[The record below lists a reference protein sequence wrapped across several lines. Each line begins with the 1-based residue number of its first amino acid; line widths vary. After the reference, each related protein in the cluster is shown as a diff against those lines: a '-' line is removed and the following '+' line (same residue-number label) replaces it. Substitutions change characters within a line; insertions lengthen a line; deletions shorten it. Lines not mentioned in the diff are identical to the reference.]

1 MGSNLHKPNNGIKNT
16 NEIIII
22 KNKKMR
28 TEQILPAE
36 VQGLVDTIL
45 SQDLILAEVELDTI
59 IIDGVEHKQYL
70 RVKDVNIAL
79 SIEYLKVCSKRI
91 LVNQVT
97 GEEKDLNLSVPDWTK
112 TGQDM
117 MALVNENGE
126 RMYFETNYYDDVLIQ
141 EGYYDEELEQYIP
154 PVYEEQLIET
164 KQEVKL
170 VPTLKTLMFIIG
182 TKAFKTVFEMFTL
195 QYVSD
200 IKVGNPNFFKELK

>member
-1 MGSNLHKPNNGIKNT
+1 
-16 NEIIII
+16 
-22 KNKKMR
+22 MR
-28 TEQILPAE
+28 TEQIIPAE

-45 SQDLILAEVELDTI
+45 SQDLILADIELDTI
-59 IIDGVEHKQYL
+59 VIDNVEHKQFL
-70 RVKDVNIAL
+70 RVKDINIAL
-79 SIEYLKVCSKRI
+79 SVEYLKVCPKRI
-91 LVNQVT
+91 LINQVT
-97 GEEKDLNLSVPDWTK
+97 GEEKDLNLSVPEWTK

-117 MALVNENGE
+117 MALVDEDGE
-126 RMYFETNYYDDVLIQ
+126 RMYFDTNYYDDVLIQ
-141 EGYYDEELEQYIP
+141 EGYYDEELEQDIP

>member
-1 MGSNLHKPNNGIKNT
+1 
-16 NEIIII
+16 
-22 KNKKMR
+22 MR
-28 TEQILPAE
+28 TEQIIPAE
-36 VQGLVDTIL
+36 VQGLVDAIL
-45 SQDLILAEVELDTI
+45 SQDLILADIELDTI
-59 IIDGVEHKQYL
+59 VIDNVEHKQYL
-70 RVKDVNIAL
+70 RVKDINIAL
-79 SIEYLKVCSKRI
+79 SVEYLKVCPKRI
-91 LVNQVT
+91 LINQVT
-97 GEEKDLNLSVPDWTK
+97 GEEKDLNLSVPGWTK

-117 MALVNENGE
+117 MALVDENGQ
-126 RMYFETNYYDDVLIQ
+126 RMLFETNYYDDVVVQ

-182 TKAFKTVFEMFTL
+182 TKAFKTVFEMFTI